1 MKNIIEAELT
11 AAKSCYIAWIESA
24 SDGQSRPFAAENPR
38 KVSIPAG
45 MRNGVP

>member
-1 MKNIIEAELT
+1 MKDIIEAELT
-11 AAKSCYIAWIESA
+11 AAKSCYIAWIESG
-24 SDGQSRPFAAENPR
+24 SDGQCRLFAAENPR